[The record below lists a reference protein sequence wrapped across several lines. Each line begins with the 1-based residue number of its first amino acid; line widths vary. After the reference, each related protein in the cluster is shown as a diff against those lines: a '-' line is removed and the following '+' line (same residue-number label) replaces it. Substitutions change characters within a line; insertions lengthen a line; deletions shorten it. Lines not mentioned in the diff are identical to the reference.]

1 MYKATDFIE
10 TGKTS
15 HACLSRTSTIC
26 LMLAFAF
33 LFFPIIGGV
42 MSYASSRD
50 CHDLPKPCPWSKD
63 TENKTA
69 CDGVPDGSRPDGSTC
84 FEDADIT
91 MAKWV
96 GFLAGVGLYAVCRV
110 LASCMAKTTI
120 HIGVPFGGSARGSMN
135 PHGGASP
142 FYIKTKLKQAP
153 DQIVQLIRTAKRASG
168 AGIALSDY
176 NQSALIRSES
186 GGGTVA
192 EEKEEKAMKEKRA
205 AEAAKARVAAIPD
218 DSRIVIFTALAHLAP
233 SSCARD
239 EAALTDEWK
248 AEYLRL
254 LEVKYTAEE
263 IAKQE
268 KADEDSG
275 SHSGHDHAA
284 GAVPIGE
291 QIMLERGDGKVLTD
305 AEAVRWKLISEI
317 FASAD
322 EDGDG
327 SLSVEVRSDKPFLSY

>member
-1 MYKATDFIE
+1 
-10 TGKTS
+10 
-15 HACLSRTSTIC
+15 
-26 LMLAFAF
+26 MLAFAF

-50 CHDLPKPCPWSKD
+50 CRELPKKCDVSKD
-63 TENKTA
+63 PARTA
-69 CDGVPDGSRPDGSTC
+69 CVGVPDGSRPDGSTC

-218 DSRIVIFTALAHLAP
+218 DDPTAAMGLDYAE
-233 SSCARD
+233 SDGARD

-305 AEAVRWKLISEI
+305 AEAVRWKLISEV

-327 SLSVEVRSDKPFLSY
+327 SLSVEVRSDKPFFVVCHISSQTQKDCYTEHGDRS